1 MPESAPTV
9 GIALGSFSWVPVLP
23 WASDWIGVVGLFLTL
38 LGLAGSIWMA
48 ARAKSAAQQAKEAAR
63 AAAEAVVRHQ
73 ETLGIE
79 VAIGKVNDLI
89 TLYTSNK
96 RHAVP
101 DKLDWL
107 IDFLDR
113 LRHGPH
119 VRSREDRE
127 TIQRYVKGL
136 CDIHRDLSGE
146 VFDDP
151 ATPDTVADRK
161 MEKRK
166 RLIPLSPGPHHV
178 VTGDPRWRRT

>member
-9 GIALGSFSWVPVLP
+9 GIALESFSWVPVLP
-23 WASDWIGVVGLFLTL
+23 WASDWIGVVGLILTL
-38 LGLAGSIWMA
+38 AGLVWSIVMA
-48 ARAKSAAQQAKEAAR
+48 TRARSAAVQAKEAAR

-79 VAIGKVNDLI
+79 VAIGKVGDLI

-113 LRHGPH
+113 
-119 VRSREDRE
+119 
-127 TIQRYVKGL
+127 
-136 CDIHRDLSGE
+136 
-146 VFDDP
+146 
-151 ATPDTVADRK
+151 
-161 MEKRK
+161 
-166 RLIPLSPGPHHV
+166 
-178 VTGDPRWRRT
+178 